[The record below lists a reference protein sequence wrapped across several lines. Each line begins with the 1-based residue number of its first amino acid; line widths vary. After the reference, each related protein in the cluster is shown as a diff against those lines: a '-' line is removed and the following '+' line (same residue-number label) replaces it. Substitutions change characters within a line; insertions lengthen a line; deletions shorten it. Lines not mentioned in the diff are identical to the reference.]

1 VLIGFQSGK
10 GKFNLMQKIEKALLL
25 IANLNQDKKNL
36 DYRIEEILNLC
47 DTGKVDVEGIIVQN
61 LKKPQRSYIGSGK
74 LQESKREAKALK
86 IDVIIVDDEL
96 SPNQQKY
103 LEDFFKIKIVDRTAL
118 ILDIFASRAK
128 SKEGRLQVG
137 LAQMQFLLPRLAGQ
151 WSHLERLGGGIG
163 TRGPGETQ
171 IETDRRLVR
180 NSIKKIKK
188 DLEKVKTSRNTQ
200 RNRRIKNSFNISL
213 VGYTNA
219 GKSTIFELLTKKN
232 TLSSNMLF
240 STLDTRIGKVH
251 FGNSKKCTISDTVG
265 FVDKLPTVL
274 VDAFKAT
281 LEELKYSDLLLH
293 IVDCSNPNFIRQ
305 IEVVNE
311 LLDDLDLEKKEM
323 LYVFNKIDKLNENG
337 NDSLV
342 QKINQFKELL
352 TDSCVSISSK
362 EAINIELLYQIIQ
375 KHIDTSYNRVIEYT
389 FK

>member
-1 VLIGFQSGK
+1 
-10 GKFNLMQKIEKALLL
+10 MQKIEKALLL
-25 IANLNQDKKNL
+25 VANLSQDKKIL

-47 DTGKVDVEGIIVQN
+47 DTSKVDIQEIVVQN
-61 LKKPQRSYIGSGK
+61 IKKPLRSYLGSGK
-74 LQESKREAKALK
+74 LKESLQEAKLLK
-86 IDVIIVDDEL
+86 VDVIIVDDEL

-118 ILDIFASRAK
+118 ILDIFAERAK
-128 SKEGRLQVG
+128 SKEGRLQVS

-188 DLEKVKTSRNTQ
+188 DLLKVKISRNTQ

-219 GKSTIFELLTKKN
+219 GKSTIFELLTKKD
-232 TLSSNMLF
+232 TLRSSMLF
-240 STLDTRIGKVH
+240 STLDTRIGKVR
-251 FGNSKKCTISDTVG
+251 FENNIKCTLSDTVG

-281 LEELKYSDLLLH
+281 LEELQFSDLLLH
-293 IVDCSNPNFIRQ
+293 VVDCSNPNFTKQ
-305 IEVVNE
+305 IEVVNQ
-311 LLDDLDLEKKEM
+311 LLDDLGLEKKEM
-323 LYVFNKIDKLNENG
+323 IYIFNKIDKLKDEG

-342 QKINQFKELL
+342 KKINSYSNLIS
-352 TDSCVSISSK
+352 DSLVSISSK
-362 EAINIELLYQIIQ
+362 EKTNIDLLYQIILKQ
-375 KHIDTSYNRVIEYT
+375 IDTSYNRTIEYMY
-389 FK
+389 K